1 MKAIPIHDKHSR
13 DLLEKIK
20 TVYTQTKFH
29 CLFAILNLFLDPA
42 TKTTLENVE
51 EVSSSTASRFFANH
65 TNRMYREFASALSEW
80 QLCILWLLYNNAN
93 RRGRRGHIFLKID
106 LTSIEKTG
114 VKLPFVH
121 LFNKIFGIHIVV
133 LHAHVGHIFFPLA
146 FLIYLGKGKTTQV
159 KLALQMLKDFP
170 PEMWPSR
177 TVVLADAGF
186 GAKEFFRGCKKLGF
200 DRVIAGIRKNRK
212 LTTGEKIC
220 EVRRGERVRLHDMK
234 EIELTVGRAKLK
246 RDGKYK
252 TYYTVSTFKA
262 SGRWLRKRYR
272 KRWLIET
279 FFQSIKYDFGLN
291 ETRLRTEIGIKMW
304 IYYTF
309 MAYSLAMLERA
320 KEGLRTDI
328 RYKLTMEKAA
338 RQVAEL
344 IIGEWILAA
353 MENECERLRER
364 VHFRERLSEQGLNGV
379 LI

>member
-1 MKAIPIHDKHSR
+1 MQTIRIEDKHSHE
-13 DLLEKIK
+13 LLEKIK
-20 TVYTQTKFH
+20 ALYTQTKFH

-42 TKTTLENVE
+42 TNTTLENVE

-65 TNRMYREFASALSEW
+65 TNKMYREFASILSEW

-93 RRGRRGHIFLKID
+93 RRGRRSHIALKVD

-121 LFNKIFGIHIVV
+121 LFNKIFGIHILV
-133 LHAHVGHIFFPLA
+133 LHAHVGYISFPLA
-146 FLIYLGKGKTTQV
+146 FRIYLGKGTTTQV

-186 GAKEFFRGCKKLGF
+186 GAKEFIRGCKKLGF
-200 DRVIAGIRKNRK
+200 DRTIVGIRKDRK
-212 LTTGEKIC
+212 LTTGRKIC
-220 EVRRGERVRLHDMK
+220 EVRRGERVRLHDMR
-234 EIELTVGRAKLK
+234 EIELTVGSARI
-246 RDGKYK
+246 RREGRHQ

-262 SGRWLRKRYR
+262 SGRWLRRRYR
-272 KRWLIET
+272 MRWLIES
-279 FFQSIKYDFGLN
+279 FFQSVKYDFGLN

-309 MAYSLAMLERA
+309 LSYSLAMLERA
-320 KEGLRTDI
+320 KEGLRTEV
-328 RYKLTMEKAA
+328 RYKLTMERAA

-344 IIGEWILAA
+344 IIGEWLLAV
-353 MENECERLRER
+353 MEKKCERLRER
-364 VHFRERLSEQGLNGV
+364 VYSRGHLSAQGLSGV